1 MRKAALSA
9 PLYISLA
16 WSLIISYQLLT
27 QTAVYSLVHFLKI
40 FSPSAGEFIISRIST
55 IVFVH
60 AFAWIFVLSSVIPSI
75 ILGKG
80 RSVLLQFFLCLT
92 ITFVAVS
99 VEDILTLI
107 MGAEPT
113 AQVQSMA
120 ILFQNPL
127 VAGIYLSAPYL
138 IMLYL
143 DIRERRKSK
152 KVEQNLQKTETIHV
166 EETPPA
172 EQKETLIT
180 AVPDKNMKAK
190 KSRQNH
196 GMNFLYGA
204 SVACFLLALTPLLL
218 DNAFATNILA
228 MAYKPVYVATFAILG
243 TLLLGLGIYSKTPR
257 ALESPTT

>member
-1 MRKAALSA
+1 LGKAALTA
-9 PLYISLA
+9 PLYISIA
-16 WSLIISYQLLT
+16 WSLIISYQLFT
-27 QTAVYSLVHFLKI
+27 QTAVYSLIYFLNV

-60 AFAWIFVLSSVIPSI
+60 TFAWIFVLSSVIPSI

-92 ITFVAVS
+92 VTFVAVS

-113 AQVQSMA
+113 AQVQNMA
-120 ILFQNPL
+120 ILFQNPI
-127 VAGIYLSAPYL
+127 VAGVYLSAPYL
-138 IMLYL
+138 TMLYL
-143 DIRERRKSK
+143 DIRERRKGK
-152 KVEQNLQKTETIHV
+152 KKEENLQESETIHV
-166 EETPPA
+166 KETSPVEQEETV
-172 EQKETLIT
+172 IT
-180 AVPDKNMKAK
+180 TGPEKNLKAK
-190 KSRQNH
+190 KNRQNH
-196 GMNFLYGA
+196 GMHFLYGA
-204 SVACFLLALTPLLL
+204 SVACFLLAFTPLLL

-243 TLLLGLGIYSKTPR
+243 TLLLGLGIYSKIPR

>member
-1 MRKAALSA
+1 LGKAALTA
-9 PLYISLA
+9 PLYISIA
-16 WSLIISYQLLT
+16 WSLIISYQLFT
-27 QTAVYSLVHFLKI
+27 QTAVYSLIYFLNI
-40 FSPSAGEFIISRIST
+40 FSPSAGEFIVSRIST

-60 AFAWIFVLSSVIPSI
+60 AFAWIFVVSSVIPSI

-107 MGAEPT
+107 IGAEPT
-113 AQVQSMA
+113 AQVQNMA

-152 KVEQNLQKTETIHV
+152 KRDENLQETETIRV
-166 EETPPA
+166 KEIPPA

-180 AVPDKNMKAK
+180 AVPGKSMKAK
-190 KSRQNH
+190 ESRRNR

-204 SVACFLLALTPLLL
+204 SVACFLLAFTPLLL
-218 DNAFATNILA
+218 DNAFAMNILA
-228 MAYKPVYVATFAILG
+228 MAYKPVYVATFAVLG
-243 TLLLGLGIYSKTPR
+243 TLLLGLGIYSKTPC
-257 ALESPTT
+257 ALESPTA